1 MASGPRAAG
10 GGAQVSSADIG
21 VILKDLGGQ
30 IADKIKQNIS
40 LAAES
45 MTEADL
51 RIIQRAGERKAEL
64 LLARLLGQDV
74 AADEAQVDATLG
86 FLASKAVAI
95 ARETAKNTFLE
106 VLTTTGQ
113 VLLKLVFKAVVPIP

>member
-1 MASGPRAAG
+1 MPSI
-10 GGAQVSSADIG
+10 DING
-21 VILKDLGGQ
+21 ILKDLGGQ

-45 MTEADL
+45 MTEMDL

-74 AADEAQVDATLG
+74 TADEAQVDATLG
-86 FLASKAVAI
+86 FLASKAASI
-95 ARETAKNTFLE
+95 ARETTKKTALE
-106 VLTTTGQ
+106 VVTIAGK
-113 VLLKLVFKAVVPIP
+113 VVLKLVFGALIP